1 MNYRKPEV
9 SLLGDAA
16 VVIQDFTK
24 RNPIVSDPVDPT
36 SQLQLQAAY
45 DLDE

>member
-9 SLLGDAA
+9 NVLGDAA
-16 VVIQDFTK
+16 SVIQNFTK
-24 RNPIVSDPVDPT
+24 QHPKITDPVDPT
-36 SQLQLQAAY
+36 SSLQLQAAY

>member
-1 MNYRKPEV
+1 MTYKKPEV
-9 SLLGDAA
+9 NVLGNAA
-16 VVIQDFTK
+16 AVIQDFSKRDTK
-24 RNPIVSDPVDPT
+24 ITDPVDPT